1 MRKIVICCDGTWN
14 AKESPNQTN
23 VIKLSRW
30 LTSDSDQLVQYFDG
44 VGTQGSLLDR
54 LLGGIMGKGL
64 SDRIKEAHR
73 FLVANYQPGDQLY
86 FFGFSRG
93 AYTVRSLSGFIRKAG
108 LLKSENL
115 NLVDNAYDLY
125 RNDLHPDHEI
135 PTTYRARYSVEPT
148 IHFIGV
154 WDTVGALGIPTDWA
168 TWLGLNRSVQ
178 FHDVKLSTRVRFA
191 YQALSIDD
199 RRKPFAPAIWEQQPA
214 GVGTQTLEQ
223 AWFPGVHTQVGGGY
237 SQSGLSSHALRWMQS
252 RAEGA
257 GLRFDAQ
264 KASSSSADACHEP
277 IDNSVGFLYSLW
289 KTIDRPIGKLSEE
302 GLHEV
307 VTKRLTVL
315 TDYQPP
321 TLVEYL
327 KSETPR
333 IFKD

>member
-14 AKESPNQTN
+14 AKESPKQTN

-30 LTSDSDQLVQYFDG
+30 LTSYSDQLVQYFDG

-64 SDRIKEAHR
+64 SDRIKEAYR
-73 FLVANYQPGDQLY
+73 FLVANYQPGDHLC
-86 FFGFSRG
+86 FVGFSRG
-93 AYTVRSLSGFIRKAG
+93 SYTVRSLAGFIRKAG

-115 NLVDNAYDLY
+115 SLVDNAYDLY

-135 PTTYRARYSVEPT
+135 PTGYRGRYSVEPT

-168 TWLGLNRSVQ
+168 TWLGLNRGVQ

-199 RRKPFAPAIWEQQPA
+199 RRKPFAPAIWEQQP
-214 GVGTQTLEQ
+214 GGIGTQTLEQ

-237 SQSGLSSHALRWMQS
+237 SQSGLSNYALRWMQS

-264 KASSSSADACHEP
+264 KAPSNRADDFREP
-277 IDNSVGFLYSLW
+277 IDNSVGFFYSLW
-289 KTIDRPIGKLSEE
+289 KTIDRLIGKLSEE
-302 GLHEV
+302 GLHEIV
-307 VTKRLTVL
+307 PKRQQSDASYQPPSL
-315 TDYQPP
+315 TDY
-321 TLVEYL
+321 L
-327 KSETPR
+327 KIGVPR
-333 IFKD
+333 IFRD

>member
-30 LTSDSDQLVQYFDG
+30 LTSDSDQIVQYFDG
-44 VGTQGSLLDR
+44 VGVQGSLLDR
-54 LLGGIMGKGL
+54 LLGGIMGRGL
-64 SDRIKEAHR
+64 SDRIKDAYR
-73 FLVANYQPGDQLY
+73 FLVANYQPGDQLC

-93 AYTVRSLSGFIRKAG
+93 SYTVRSLAGFIRKAG

-115 NLVDNAYDLY
+115 DLVDNDYDLY

-135 PTTYRARYSVEPT
+135 PTRYRERYSIEPT
-148 IHFIGV
+148 LHIIGV

-178 FHDVKLSTRVRFA
+178 FHDVKLSSHVRFA

-223 AWFPGVHTQVGGGY
+223 AWFPGVHTNVGGGHP
-237 SQSGLSSHALRWMQS
+237 QHGLSDHALLWMKS

-257 GLRFDAQ
+257 GLRFTPDGAP
-264 KASSSSADACHEP
+264 ANLAPDFRDP
-277 IDNSVGFLYSLW
+277 IDNSVGFFYSFW
-289 KTIDRPIGKLSEE
+289 RTIDRPIGKLSEE
-302 GLHEV
+302 GLHAV
-307 VTKRLTVL
+307 VTQRLT
-315 TDYQPP
+315 TPPDYRPP
-321 TLVEYL
+321 ALVEYL
-327 KSETPR
+327 KFKTPR